1 MDILIEQNNKKM
13 KTRVFEI
20 GFILIATVTIALCL
34 SCDSKR
40 QPAPRVIE
48 IIEGLTKSQ
57 IASLECITDEL
68 SNAVDAMQ
76 ESIDNG
82 IFTERGFVGSGE
94 SPDEIKSQCEWTIQ
108 RIKEAYD
115 ICHGAFYDEEIVN
128 EKIPKGNENRNAV
141 DKVIKKMASIR
152 VDLSKFEPVE
162 VAGKTKMWRYTE
174 LNTGYKYMATL
185 DKDGNVTIKLSDE
198 TDLDDVLEEQNQYAQ
213 QLNDLYNEFQY
224 GQYNLD
230 LY

>member
-1 MDILIEQNNKKM
+1 M
-13 KTRVFEI
+13 KTNVLGTSI
-20 GFILIATVTIALCL
+20 ILIAAVTIGLCS
-34 SCDSKR
+34 SCESKR
-40 QPAPRVIE
+40 QPSPKVIDV
-48 IIEGLTKSQ
+48 IEGLTKSQ
-57 IASLECITDEL
+57 LAALECIKEEL

-76 ESIDNG
+76 ESINNG

-108 RIKEAYD
+108 QIKEAYD

-128 EKIPKGNENRNAV
+128 EKITKGSVDRKAV

-185 DKDGNVTIKLSDE
+185 DKDGIVTTKMSDE
-198 TDLDDVLEEQNQYAQ
+198 TDLDDVLEEMNQYTKQ
-213 QLNDLYNEFQY
+213 INDLYNEFQY

>member
-1 MDILIEQNNKKM
+1 M
-13 KTRVFEI
+13 KTKVFEI
-20 GFILIATVTIALCL
+20 SFILIAAVAIGICS
-34 SCDSKR
+34 SCNSKR
-40 QPAPRVIE
+40 QPSPKVIDV
-48 IIEGLTKSQ
+48 IEGLTKSQ
-57 IASLECITDEL
+57 LASWECITDEL
-68 SNAVDAMQ
+68 SNAVDEMQ

-94 SPDEIKSQCEWTIQ
+94 SPDEIKTQCEWTIQ

-128 EKIPKGNENRNAV
+128 EKIPKGSENRNAV

-174 LNTGYKYMATL
+174 LNTGYRYMATL
-185 DKDGNVTIKLSDE
+185 DKEGNVTIKISNE
-198 TDLDDVLEEQNQYAQ
+198 TELEDILEEQNQYAR
-213 QLNDLYNEFQY
+213 QLEELYNEYQY

>member
-1 MDILIEQNNKKM
+1 MGKKYLG
-13 KTRVFEI
+13 I
-20 GFILIATVTIALCL
+20 SFILIAVVTFGLCS

-40 QPAPRVIE
+40 QPSPKVIE
-48 IIEGLTKSQ
+48 VIEGLTKSQ
-57 IASLECITDEL
+57 LAILECITDEL

-82 IFTERGFVGSGE
+82 FFTEKGFVGSGE

-108 RIKEAYD
+108 LIKEAYD
-115 ICHGAFYDEEIVN
+115 ICHGAFYDEDIVN
-128 EKIPKGNENRNAV
+128 EKIPKDSDNRKAV

-185 DKDGNVTIKLSDE
+185 DKNGNVTIKISDE
-198 TDLDDVLEEQNQYAQ
+198 TDLEDVLEEQDQYARQ
-213 QLNDLYNEFQY
+213 MNDLYNEFQY

>member
-13 KTRVFEI
+13 KTRVFGI
-20 GFILIATVTIALCL
+20 SFILVVAVNIGLCS

-40 QPAPRVIE
+40 QPSPKVIGV
-48 IIEGLTKSQ
+48 IEGLTKSQ
-57 IASLECITDEL
+57 LVGLECITEEL

-108 RIKEAYD
+108 QIKEAYD

-128 EKIPKGNENRNAV
+128 EKITKGSVDRKAV

-152 VDLSKFEPVE
+152 VDLSKFETVE

-174 LNTGYKYMATL
+174 LNTGYRYMATL
-185 DKDGNVTIKLSDE
+185 DKEGNVTIKISDE
-198 TDLDDVLEEQNQYAQ
+198 TDLEDVLEEQNQYAR
-213 QLNDLYNEFQY
+213 QLEELYNEYQY

>member
-1 MDILIEQNNKKM
+1 MIEQNNKKM
-13 KTRVFEI
+13 KTKVFEI
-20 GFILIATVTIALCL
+20 SFILIAAVAIGICS
-34 SCDSKR
+34 SCNSKR
-40 QPAPRVIE
+40 QPSPKVIDV
-48 IIEGLTKSQ
+48 IEGLTKSQ
-57 IASLECITDEL
+57 LASWECITDEL
-68 SNAVDAMQ
+68 SNAVDEMQ

-94 SPDEIKSQCEWTIQ
+94 SPDEIKTQCEWTIQ

-128 EKIPKGNENRNAV
+128 EKIPKGSENRNAV

-174 LNTGYKYMATL
+174 LNTGYRYMATL
-185 DKDGNVTIKLSDE
+185 DKEGNVTIKISNE
-198 TDLDDVLEEQNQYAQ
+198 TELEDILEEQNQYAR
-213 QLNDLYNEFQY
+213 QLEELYNEYQY